1 MVCCECSPL
10 TNPEP
15 IDFRP
20 ADLGFRQT
28 PSGLATGSPFGTA
41 KQTLQAF
48 AYSNGFQQWVSHW
61 SLSWFQRN
69 FRGKHRF
76 FERDIQGFRA
86 IGSFN
91 SPNTSCFRYNSID
104 AIQVYDR
111 ASWLSWSTGQW
122 PQTKNTT
129 YAPTNP
135 MVPASPPHRHKTVL
149 TPQKTG
155 VTWIFCVFTG
165 PGWRILPSWSYI
177 LSWLYIYIYVYG
189 YESKLDTPKIEWWMM
204 VN

>member
-1 MVCCECSPL
+1 MFGSCEATICRRRTILDVFGIKTVVCCECSPL

-48 AYSNGFQQWVSHW
+48 FAYSNGFQQWVSHW
-61 SLSWFQRN
+61 SLSWFQRS

-76 FERDIQGFRA
+76 SKEIYKGFVQLVPSILIPRVFALIQNAKLKFKTARVDFLDLLDSGHQ
-86 IGSFN
+86 
-91 SPNTSCFRYNSID
+91 P
-104 AIQVYDR
+104 IQWCQR
-111 ASWLSWSTGQW
+111 R
-122 PQTKNTT
+122 
-129 YAPTNP
+129 
-135 MVPASPPHRHKTVL
+135 HRIATTVL

-177 LSWLYIYIYVYG
+177 LSLLYIYMG
-189 YESKLDTPKIEWWMM
+189 M
-204 VN
+204 NQN